1 MKRGSERD
9 PMDYLKYSDMK
20 IAINGF
26 GRIGRMTLR
35 ALQNKEN
42 VEVVAINDLTDIK
55 TLTHLLKYD
64 SSHGHFPGQVSEDGT
79 NINVNGKNIILLSEK
94 APEKLPWKDLGI
106 DVVIESTG
114 RFTERDKAQLHIE
127 AGAKKVLITAPA
139 TGGVKT
145 IVSGV
150 NNDIIVAD
158 DDIYS
163 TASCTTNAIAPILHI
178 LEKEFG
184 IESGYMSTV
193 HAFTADQVLQDAPHR
208 DLRRA
213 RAASQSIIPTTT
225 GAAKAIGDVL
235 PNLKGKLDGFS
246 YRVPVVDGSIVDL
259 SLNLTKHA
267 SAQEINDI
275 LKSYSQG
282 QLSGVLEYTEEQFV
296 SVDILGNTHSSI
308 IDGTLTRSI
317 GNIVKVV
324 AWYDNEVGISNRI
337 SELVSELANAGK

>member
-1 MKRGSERD
+1 
-9 PMDYLKYSDMK
+9 MK
-20 IAINGF
+20 IAISGF

-79 NINVNGKNIILLSEK
+79 NIIVNGKSIALLSEK
-94 APEKLPWKDLGI
+94 DPAKLPWADLGI

-114 RFTERDKAQLHIE
+114 RFTEKEKAQAHIN

-150 NNDIIVAD
+150 NNEIITTEES
-158 DDIYS
+158 IYS
-163 TASCTTNAIAPILHI
+163 TASCTTNAIAPVLHI
-178 LEKEFG
+178 LDKEYG

-259 SLNLTKHA
+259 SLNL
-267 SAQEINDI
+267 SREVSVQEIND
-275 LKSYSQG
+275 LFKSYAEN
-282 QLSGVLEYTEEQFV
+282 QLKGVLEYTEEQFV

-308 IDGTLTRSI
+308 VDGTLTRSI
-317 GNIVKVV
+317 GKIVKVV

-337 SELVSELANAGK
+337 AELVSEI

>member
-1 MKRGSERD
+1 MKV
-9 PMDYLKYSDMK
+9 
-20 IAINGF
+20 AINGF

-35 ALQNKEN
+35 ALQNKQN

-79 NINVNGKNIILLSEK
+79 YINVNGKNVLLLSEK
-94 APEKLPWKDLGI
+94 DPEKLPWKDFEI

-114 RFTERDKAQLHIE
+114 RFTEREKAQAHIN

-150 NNDIIVAD
+150 NNGIISESD
-158 DDIYS
+158 NIYS

-178 LEKEFG
+178 LDQEYG

-246 YRVPVVDGSIVDL
+246 YRVPVVDGSIADL
-259 SLNLTKHA
+259 SLNLVKPA
-267 SAQEINDI
+267 SAKEINEL
-275 LKSYSQG
+275 LKSYAEN
-282 QLSGVLEYTEEQFV
+282 QLNGVLQYTEEQLV
-296 SVDILGNTHSSI
+296 SVDILGNTNSSI
-308 IDGTLTRSI
+308 VDGTLTKSI
-317 GNIVKVV
+317 GKIVKVV
-324 AWYDNEVGISNRI
+324 SWYDNEVGISNRI
-337 SELVSELANAGK
+337 SELVSEL